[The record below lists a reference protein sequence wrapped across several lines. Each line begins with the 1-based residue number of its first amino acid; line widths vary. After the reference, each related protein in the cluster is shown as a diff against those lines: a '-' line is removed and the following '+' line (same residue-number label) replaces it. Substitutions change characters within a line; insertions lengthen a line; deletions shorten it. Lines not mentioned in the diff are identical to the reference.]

1 MAVRGAVG
9 RGPPTS
15 ALVPGLGVQIGP
27 TVLRWVLMEELV
39 EDGFHVQSVFYLID
53 LKYVE

>member
-1 MAVRGAVG
+1 MG
-9 RGPPTS
+9 RGLQPTS